1 MFFQLTHTRAPET
14 TQKNDFYSFCS
25 ALSDTK
31 EQNVRHF
38 EEDLSKAKE
47 WGQARVEARIQEAED
62 NLAKKKT
69 IKKSALEI
77 AYDATLESFIKQSER
92 CWNCKLFYSA
102 DENDDSSCKWH
113 PGPSTQ
119 HTSKHNHLDRVT
131 FKCCGAEQIGT
142 QPILFK
148 TKPCKVTRLPISK
161 LNFTLTMFSS

>member
-1 MFFQLTHTRAPET
+1 MCLVNTSKSAGQNESEAKEGHRGWAVKAVLSPIPAGEPSANDLAMFFQLTHTRAPET

-102 DENDDSSCKWH
+102 DENDDSSCK
-113 PGPSTQ
+113 
-119 HTSKHNHLDRVT
+119 
-131 FKCCGAEQIGT
+131 
-142 QPILFK
+142 
-148 TKPCKVTRLPISK
+148 
-161 LNFTLTMFSS
+161 